1 MSDDFNIPVPQDELD
16 AKPTFLMPAGWYT
29 TTLQPGT
36 EAVGNDN
43 GWAGVRIPFAGF
55 TSKADG
61 KTFDRSRNYQV
72 TTAAA
77 PGPKAEQ
84 AVSIGRKQ
92 LVEIAVAFGLA
103 EQTTVDGKPAQR
115 LTATSVEEFIAQLG
129 SVAGSPCDVYVTAKQ
144 RKRDGKV
151 VQRNDATGP
160 VMDNEI
166 SRVAPAGQGK

>member
-1 MSDDFNIPVPQDELD
+1 MSDFNIPVPQDELD

-29 TTLQPGT
+29 TTLQAGA
-36 EAVGNDN
+36 EEKGNDN
-43 GWAGVRIPFAGF
+43 GWKGVRVPFAGF

-61 KTFDRSRNYQV
+61 KTFDKSRNYQV
-72 TTAAA
+72 TTAA
-77 PGPKAEQ
+77 KNDQ

-92 LVEIAVAFGLA
+92 LVELAVAFGLA
-103 EQTTVDGKPAQR
+103 EQTTVDGKPALR
-115 LTATSVEEFIAQLG
+115 LTANSVEEFIAQLS
-129 SVAGSPCDVYVTAKQ
+129 SVAGSPCDVYVTAKP

-151 VQRNDATGP
+151 VQRDDNTGP

>member
-16 AKPTFLMPAGWYT
+16 AKPSFLMPAGWYT

-61 KTFDRSRNYQV
+61 KTFDKSRNYQI
-72 TTAAA
+72 TTESSN
-77 PGPKAEQ
+77 EQ
-84 AVSIGRKQ
+84 AKQIGRKQ
-92 LVEIAVAFGLA
+92 RVELAVAFGLA
-103 EQTTVDGKPAQR
+103 EDTTDASGKSAKR
-115 LTATSVEEFIAQLG
+115 LTANSLDEFIAQLN
-129 SVAGSPCDVYVTAKQ
+129 SVGGSPCDVYVSVKT
-144 RKRDGKV
+144 RKRGKTV
-151 VQRNDATGP
+151 VQKEDGSGP

-166 SRVAPAGQGK
+166 SRVAAAGQGK